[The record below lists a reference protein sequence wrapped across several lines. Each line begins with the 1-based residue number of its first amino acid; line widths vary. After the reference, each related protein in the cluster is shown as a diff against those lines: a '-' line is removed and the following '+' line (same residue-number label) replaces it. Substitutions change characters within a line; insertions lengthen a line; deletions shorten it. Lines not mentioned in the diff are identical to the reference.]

1 MIRSRFT
8 LYKTID
14 DNTLTTLDIKIVES
28 KFYYS
33 LSSDSKELTLGE
45 ELYTYYLG
53 NVPEY
58 WEPNTND
65 LIINRTLNLENISSL
80 FGEDGL
86 TNKGNKLG
94 VGARIYSR
102 TSDFSIAKDLDN
114 DLDHTMDM
122 LDMHFT
128 HVFLPATIRGKVQVE
143 LFIYLKESVESGFN
157 HATVKGTQLG
167 IIDAFEIIVD
177 GDGSAFPIIEVEKP
191 GEPLWKLIASWNDV
205 NSDYFESDN
214 VKLELNRKH
223 GMYDY
228 IFKDS
233 KPSRTMLFEIMSN
246 VMTQII
252 YKVINDELYDS
263 ENSEE
268 QSITSIIDYWIETYD
283 IHTGTFESIS
293 YTLRQSLEK
302 GMIE

>member
-1 MIRSRFT
+1 MIRNRFT
-8 LYKTID
+8 LYKTVDENI
-14 DNTLTTLDIKIVES
+14 LTTLDIKVLES

-33 LSSDSKELTLGE
+33 SASGIKELTLGE

-53 NVPEY
+53 NVPEF
-58 WEPNTND
+58 WEPNSND
-65 LIINRTLNLENISSL
+65 LIINRTLNIKDISLL
-80 FGEDGL
+80 FSEEGL

-94 VGARIYSR
+94 LGAIIYSR
-102 TSDFSIAKDLDN
+102 TSDFSIVKDLDYE
-114 DLDHTMDM
+114 LDHTMDM
-122 LDMHFT
+122 LDIHFT
-128 HVFLPATIRGKVQVE
+128 HVFLPAVMRGKVQVE
-143 LFIYLKESVESGFN
+143 IFIYLKDSVEPGLN
-157 HATVKGTQLG
+157 HASEKGTQLG
-167 IIDAFEIIVD
+167 LIDAFEIVVD
-177 GDGSAFPIIEVEKP
+177 GDGSAFPIVEVEKP
-191 GEPLWKLIASWNDV
+191 GEPLWKLITSWNDV

-228 IFKDS
+228 IFRDS

-263 ENSEE
+263 ETSEE
-268 QSITSIIDYWIETYD
+268 QSITSIIDYWIETYQVQ
-283 IHTGTFESIS
+283 TGTFESIS
-293 YTLRQSLEK
+293 YTLRESLEK